1 MFNEHAT
8 LGQHRFDVVQATA
21 PRRLG
26 NCVAGL
32 VMDCA
37 AARLH
42 SVVRGIEKRV
52 RQAPL
57 LCNGLDFRSNDFPMK
72 KTPTK
77 ATAVR
82 ATPPR
87 TGRPSTAAPASA
99 PSAPMAIGA
108 RLRHARLVK
117 GLLIKELAERVGV
130 SISLISKYENDKLLP
145 PLTVLHSLVTEL
157 ETNIGALF
165 EPNWSGTDYVSRA
178 GGRPRIAA
186 AGESESAGVTLE
198 RLVPN
203 GQGHLLQGNIH
214 IVAPGGGSMGPMRHD
229 GDEVGYVL
237 EGRLELS
244 IADTSYELGPGDSF
258 SFPSHV
264 AHTYRNP
271 GTDVTR
277 VIWINTPPT
286 F

>member
-1 MFNEHAT
+1 MKQPNP
-8 LGQHRFDVVQATA
+8 A
-21 PRRLG
+21 P
-26 NCVAGL
+26 
-32 VMDCA
+32 
-37 AARLH
+37 
-42 SVVRGIEKRV
+42 SI
-52 RQAPL
+52 
-57 LCNGLDFRSNDFPMK
+57 S
-72 KTPTK
+72 KT
-77 ATAVR
+77 R
-82 ATPPR
+82 A
-87 TGRPSTAAPASA
+87 AAPA
-99 PSAPMAIGA
+99 PVAIGT
-108 RLRHARLVK
+108 RLRHARRVK
-117 GLLIKELAERVGV
+117 GLLIKELAKRVGV

-145 PLTVLHSLVTEL
+145 PLTVLHSLVTAL

-165 EPNWSGTDYVSRA
+165 EPNWTGVEYVSRA
-178 GGRPRIAA
+178 GARPLIAA
-186 AGESESAGVTLE
+186 AGESDSAGVTLE

-229 GDEVGYVL
+229 GDEAGYVL

-258 SFPSHV
+258 SFPSHL

>member
-1 MFNEHAT
+1 MKQT
-8 LGQHRFDVVQATA
+8 VRTPQASST
-21 PRRLG
+21 R
-26 NCVAGL
+26 
-32 VMDCA
+32 A
-37 AARLH
+37 AA
-42 SVVRGIEKRV
+42 
-52 RQAPL
+52 
-57 LCNGLDFRSNDFPMK
+57 
-72 KTPTK
+72 
-77 ATAVR
+77 
-82 ATPPR
+82 PP
-87 TGRPSTAAPASA
+87 PV
-99 PSAPMAIGA
+99 AIGT
-108 RLRHARLVK
+108 RLRHARQVK

-130 SISLISKYENDKLLP
+130 SISLISKYENDKVLP

-157 ETNIGALF
+157 GTNIGALF
-165 EPNWSGTDYVSRA
+165 EPNWSGIEYVARA

-186 AGESESAGVTLE
+186 AGASGPAGVTLE

-244 IADTSYELGPGDSF
+244 IVDASYELGPGDSF
-258 SFPSHV
+258 AFPSHL

-271 GTDVTR
+271 GTEVTR
-277 VIWINTPPT
+277 VIWVNTPPT